1 VAVLVPGAVG
11 SVPAATG
18 WQSTLDRQRDERLD
32 RTATSRTVTV
42 SSALAHYEDAL
53 QAATTS

>member
-1 VAVLVPGAVG
+1 VLVLGAVG

-32 RTATSRTVTV
+32 GTATSRTVTV

-53 QAATTS
+53 QAATRS